1 MVLNNDIGAVNFAV
15 VYIIIVILIWRLF
28 MHRKSRRKQ

>member
-28 MHRKSRRKQ
+28 VYRKNKRNW